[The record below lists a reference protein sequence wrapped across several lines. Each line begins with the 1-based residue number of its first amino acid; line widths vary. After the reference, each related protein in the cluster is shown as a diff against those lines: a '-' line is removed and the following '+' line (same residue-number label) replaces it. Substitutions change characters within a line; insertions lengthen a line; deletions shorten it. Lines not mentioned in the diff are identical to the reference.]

1 MSRTPHTRGANLPSV
16 PSVPL
21 YAFQNGPK
29 EHPPAKERPNVQC
42 ASKSGKITSI
52 ERGED
57 LKIRVVGSMSAISV
71 MSIVNSTTLVLSNTV
86 LRIVDAMWTQS

>member
-1 MSRTPHTRGANLPSV
+1 MSRPPHTRGANSPSVPSV

-57 LKIRVVGSMSAISV
+57 LKIRVVGSMSAISA
-71 MSIVNSTTLVLSNTV
+71 MSTP
-86 LRIVDAMWTQS
+86 QH